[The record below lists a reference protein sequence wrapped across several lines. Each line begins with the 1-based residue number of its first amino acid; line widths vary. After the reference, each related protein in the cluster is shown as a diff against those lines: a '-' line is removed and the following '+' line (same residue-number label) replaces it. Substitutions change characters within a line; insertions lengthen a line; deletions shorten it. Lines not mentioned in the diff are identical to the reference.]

1 MSTKDY
7 DIAVSANPVF
17 NNVLGLT
24 NKTFDITN
32 VRSGYMATED
42 QIQQLWQDIIRL
54 EERIDYCCRD
64 IVYWDFRVRILDRN
78 GMLISDFLENRATG
92 IMRRGKNFTMEIP
105 LPPVPKYEIERAN
118 GTFTPTNFVDND
130 VKKCIKNGIKEAY
143 INDLCS
149 IYYRGSEG
157 QYYNMSARQNTGGL
171 GFVSPGAG
179 TSGSG
184 SMTCYEVD
192 ANGVIGSVNLFR
204 VGSGRNS
211 DNSTAPGYTNSNTI
225 GFNVNTHWARVED
238 GKVLVDVYA
247 PIAEKTTHTEVST
260 YGKTYGRIYQMT
272 VRDVTLP

>member
-7 DIAVSANPVF
+7 DIVVSANPVF

-32 VRSGYMATED
+32 IRSGYMATED

-64 IVYWDFRVRILDRN
+64 IVYWDFRVLIFDRN
-78 GMLISDFLENRATG
+78 GMVVSDFLENRATG

-105 LPPVPKYEIERAN
+105 LPPVAKYEMEIAN
-118 GTFTPTNFVDND
+118 GTATPANFVDND
-130 VKKCIKNGIKEAY
+130 VKKCVKNGIGATY

-157 QYYNMSARQNTGGL
+157 QYYDMSARQSTGGL
-171 GFVSPGAG
+171 GFVSPGSG
-179 TSGSG
+179 SSGSG
-184 SMTCYEVD
+184 SMSCYEVN

-204 VGSGRNS
+204 TGTGRNS
-211 DNSTAPGYTNSNTI
+211 DNSLAPGYSQN
-225 GFNVNTHWARVED
+225 GFSVNTHWARVED

-247 PIAEKTTHTEVST
+247 PIAEKTSHTGT
-260 YGKTYGRIYQMT
+260 ANYAKTYGRIYRMT

>member
-24 NKTFDITN
+24 NKTFDIIN

-78 GMLISDFLENRATG
+78 GMVVTDFLKNRATG

-105 LPPVPKYEIERAN
+105 LPPVPKYEMELPN
-118 GTFTPTNFVDND
+118 GTTIPANFVDND
-130 VKKCIKNGIKEAY
+130 VKKCINNGIRRAY

-149 IYYRGSEG
+149 IYYRGNEG
-157 QYYNMSARQNTGGL
+157 QYYNMSARQEVGGL
-171 GFVSPGAG
+171 GFVSPGGG
-179 TSGSG
+179 TTGSG
-184 SMTCYEVD
+184 SMSCYEVD
-192 ANGVIGSVNLFR
+192 ANGVIGSVNLLR
-204 VGSGRNS
+204 VGTGRNS
-211 DNSTAPGYTNSNTI
+211 DNSIAPGYSTSTTS
-225 GFNVNTHWARVED
+225 GFDVNTHWARVEN

-247 PIAEKTTHTEVST
+247 PIAEKTNHTNVNN
-260 YGKTYGRIYQMT
+260 YVKTYGRIYQMI

>member
-32 VRSGYMATED
+32 VRSGYMATEN

-64 IVYWDFRVRILDRN
+64 IVYWDFRVRVLDRN
-78 GMLISDFLENRATG
+78 GMLITDYLKNRATG

-105 LPPVPKYEIERAN
+105 LSPIPKYEMELPN
-118 GTFTPTNFVDND
+118 GTATPTNFVDD
-130 VKKCIKNGIKEAY
+130 DTKKCIKNGIRQAY

-149 IYYRGSEG
+149 IYYRGNEG
-157 QYYNMSARQNTGGL
+157 QYYDMSARKNTGGL
-171 GFVSPGAG
+171 GFVSPGNVS
-179 TSGSG
+179 SGSG
-184 SMTCYEVD
+184 SMSCYEVD

-204 VGSGRNS
+204 AGKGQNR
-211 DNSTAPGYTNSNTI
+211 DNSTAPGYSGN
-225 GFNVNTHWARVED
+225 GFDVNTHWARVED

-247 PIAEKTTHTEVST
+247 PIAEKTNYTSTST
-260 YGKTYGRIYQMT
+260 YVKTYGRIYQMI

>member
-78 GMLISDFLENRATG
+78 GMIVSDFLENRATG

-105 LPPVPKYEIERAN
+105 LPPVAKYEMERAN
-118 GTFTPTNFVDND
+118 GAGTASNFVDND
-130 VKKCIKNGIKEAY
+130 PKKCIKNGIKQAY

-157 QYYNMSARQNTGGL
+157 QYYDMSARQSTGGL

-179 TSGSG
+179 TTGTG
-184 SMTCYEVD
+184 SMDCYEVD

-204 VGSGRNS
+204 SGSGRNS
-211 DNSTAPGYTNSNTI
+211 DDSIAPGYSSTN
-225 GFNVNTHWARVED
+225 GFEVNTHWARVEN
-238 GKVLVDVYA
+238 GKVFVDVSV
-247 PIAEKTTHTEVST
+247 PIAEKTSHTGITS
-260 YGKTYGRIYQMT
+260 YAKTYGRIYRMT